1 MNIEGNEPVYVPRK
15 IPVKESYWI
24 EDLVKNA
31 DTKQRQKQVQPRR
44 KLYSRKMLDSYM
56 EEFLP
61 FKSNPE
67 VLEEYIDPHGGIR
80 YIYIRAWTRTHV
92 TRVDS
97 SRTRTRVRNF
107 LTRVR
112 TGITWLIVPAEP

>member
-44 KLYSRKMLDSYM
+44 KLYSRKMMDSYM

-67 VLEEYIDPHGGIR
+67 VLEEYVDPYGGIR
-80 YIYIRAWTRTHV
+80 YIYIYIM
-92 TRVDS
+92 
-97 SRTRTRVRNF
+97 NF
-107 LTRVR
+107 FNK
-112 TGITWLIVPAEP
+112 ILIFMLF

>member
-1 MNIEGNEPVYVPRK
+1 MNIEGNEPVYVL
-15 IPVKESYWI
+15 

-80 YIYIRAWTRTHV
+80 YIYIYIRERFRKSGAQV
-92 TRVDS
+92 
-97 SRTRTRVRNF
+97 
-107 LTRVR
+107 
-112 TGITWLIVPAEP
+112 

>member
-24 EDLVKNA
+24 EELVKNA

-44 KLYSRKMLDSYM
+44 KLYSRNMLDSYM
-56 EEFLP
+56 EEFIPL
-61 FKSNPE
+61 KSNPE

-80 YIYIRAWTRTHV
+80 YIYIYIYIM
-92 TRVDS
+92 
-97 SRTRTRVRNF
+97 NF
-107 LTRVR
+107 LTKF
-112 TGITWLIVPAEP
+112 